1 MRQAINTPPVSSR
14 EGKSYHQIL
23 QSGSVGSIL
32 SLLERGQGVCHW
44 LCVILLIMSTTLYA
58 KEVTPDGIR
67 IIPQSLTVSDDS
79 VHIDLKITA
88 TGIRIPSEE
97 SLTLIPSLH
106 FGKKEVA
113 LPPVVLS
120 GSRRARFDRREETVN
135 PDRNKPLAYHTW
147 IGVKRGN
154 NYTLRYNVSIPY
166 ASWMEH
172 AELRL
177 KQISKDC
184 CTELVLADDI
194 LTTDINLPSPC
205 ALLAASEDVITQ
217 QMQDNPKRE
226 AVVPQ
231 KKIIKEIMQV
241 QTVDTFQK
249 VTNLYLYA
257 ENVNIQ
263 KLEETPP
270 SKTRTQEQH
279 VAAATLYID
288 YPRGGSRV
296 DPAFGRNRRELLK
309 VDSLLTP
316 LLGNPY
322 IYIKEIRVT
331 GYASPDGAYYDN
343 EALAKARSLGFRSY
357 LTKSY
362 GLEDYPFRTAW
373 VAEDWEGLRR
383 LIRGKSYEK
392 ATCFI
397 IDNYGIFEG
406 RERYLMDLNGGVPY
420 KEMLRELFPKLRRM
434 EINIIYNERY
444 EK

>member
-1 MRQAINTPPVSSR
+1 MMEHKWLYV
-14 EGKSYHQIL
+14 
-23 QSGSVGSIL
+23 V
-32 SLLERGQGVCHW
+32 LLF
-44 LCVILLIMSTTLYA
+44 MSMFMG
-58 KEVTPDGIR
+58 VTPTLVSARETTGDGIR

-79 VHIDLKITA
+79 VHIDMKITA

-106 FGKKEVA
+106 FGKKKVE
-113 LPPVVLS
+113 LPPVILS
-120 GSRRARFDRREETVN
+120 GSRRARFDHREETVN
-135 PDRNKPLAYHTW
+135 PDRNKPLPYYTW

-154 NYTLRYNVSIPY
+154 NYTLRYRVSIPY

-172 AELRL
+172 AVLRL

-184 CTELVLADDI
+184 CTELLIADDV
-194 LTTDINLPSPC
+194 LTEDINLPSPC
-205 ALLAASEDVITQ
+205 TLLAANERIPDSLQLPTATS
-217 QMQDNPKRE
+217 K
-226 AVVPQ
+226 
-231 KKIIKEIMQV
+231 KKIIDKIVPV

-257 ENVNIQ
+257 ENVSIH
-263 KLEETPP
+263 KPEDIRPHTKPET
-270 SKTRTQEQH
+270 SVLRT
-279 VAAATLYID
+279 ATATLYID
-288 YPRGGSRV
+288 YPRGGSKV
-296 DPAFGRNRRELLK
+296 DPMFGRNRRELLK
-309 VDSLLTP
+309 VDSLITP

-343 EALAKARSLGFRSY
+343 EALAKARSIGFRGY

-383 LIRGKSYEK
+383 LIRGKPYEK

-406 RERYLMDLNGGVPY
+406 RERYLMELSGGWPY
-420 KEMLRELFPKLRRM
+420 KEMLHELFPKLRRM
-434 EINIIYNERY
+434 EINIIYDERY

>member
-1 MRQAINTPPVSSR
+1 MRYRIFDNKYF
-14 EGKSYHQIL
+14 GL
-23 QSGSVGSIL
+23 
-32 SLLERGQGVCHW
+32 GVCQW
-44 LCVILLIMSTTLYA
+44 LCFILLIMSIRLYG
-58 KEVTPDGIR
+58 KEATSDGIR

-97 SLTLIPSLH
+97 SLRLIPSLH
-106 FGKKEVA
+106 FGKKKVA

-135 PDRNKPLAYHTW
+135 PDRDKPVAYHTW
-147 IGVKRGN
+147 IGVKRGK
-154 NYTLRYNVSIPY
+154 NYTLRYKVSIPY

-194 LTTDINLPSPC
+194 LTSDINLPSPC
-205 ALLAASEDVITQ
+205 ALLAVNEGSITE
-217 QMQDNPKRE
+217 QMQDNPKPQT
-226 AVVPQ
+226 VVRQ
-231 KKIIKEIMQV
+231 KKIIKEILPV

-257 ENVNIQ
+257 ENLHIQ
-263 KLEETPP
+263 KLEETVPA
-270 SKTRTQEQH
+270 KAQAQEQR
-279 VAAATLYID
+279 VATASLYID
-288 YPRGGSRV
+288 YPRGGSKV
-296 DPAFGRNRRELLK
+296 DPSFGRNRRELLK

-383 LIRGKSYEK
+383 LIRGKPYEK

-406 RERYLMDLNGGVPY
+406 RERYLMDLNGGQPY
-420 KEMLRELFPKLRRM
+420 KEMLHELFPQLRRM
-434 EINIIYNERY
+434 EINIIYDERY

>member
-1 MRQAINTPPVSSR
+1 MKEYR
-14 EGKSYHQIL
+14 IL
-23 QSGSVGSIL
+23 NNK
-32 SLLERGQGVCHW
+32 CKW
-44 LCVILLIMSTTLYA
+44 LCIIFVIMSTTLYA
-58 KEVTPDGIR
+58 REVTPDGIR
-67 IIPQSLTVSDDS
+67 IIPQSLTISDDS

-88 TGIRIPSEE
+88 TGIHIPSGE

-106 FGKKEVA
+106 FGKKKVA

-147 IGVKRGN
+147 IGIRRGN

-205 ALLAASEDVITQ
+205 ALLAASEDLITQ
-217 QMQDNPKRE
+217 QMQDNPK
-226 AVVPQ
+226 PQ
-231 KKIIKEIMQV
+231 TTTSRKKIVKEIMPV

-257 ENVNIQ
+257 ENVNIH
-263 KLEETPP
+263 KLEDAPQTKPEV
-270 SKTRTQEQH
+270 QEQRVAQERR

-383 LIRGKSYEK
+383 LIRGKSYGK

-406 RERYLMDLNGGVPY
+406 RERYLMDLDGGVPY
-420 KEMLRELFPKLRRM
+420 KEMLREFFPKLRRM